1 MRSGFRAIDAQEDRQ
16 EIKGPER
23 GKFEETKMKSGDYDD
38 IHRRMDGAVNAFQH
52 DIASL
57 RTGRASS
64 NLLDAVQVK
73 AYGSDMPLNQVA
85 TISVPE
91 PRMISVSVWDKSM
104 VSAVDR
110 AIREANLG
118 FNPIV
123 DGNNL
128 RIPLPELNEQ
138 RRKELVKLA
147 HGYAENARVAVRHV
161 RRAGMDCLKKA
172 EKDGD
177 ISEDDHR
184 RQSERVQKLTDET
197 ISTVDSL
204 LAGKEAEIMQV

>member
-1 MRSGFRAIDAQEDRQ
+1 MS
-16 EIKGPER
+16 
-23 GKFEETKMKSGDYDD
+23 DYDD
-38 IHRRMDGAVNAFQH
+38 LKRRMDGAIAAFRH

-64 NLLDAVQVK
+64 NLLDAIQVQ
-73 AYGSDMPLNQVA
+73 AYGTAMPINQVA
-85 TISVPE
+85 NVSVPE

-104 VSAVDR
+104 VGAVDR

-123 DGNNL
+123 DGTNL

-138 RRKELVKLA
+138 RRKELVKIS
-147 HGYAENARVAVRHV
+147 HTYAENARVAVRHV
-161 RRAGMDCLKKA
+161 RRDGMETLKKA

-177 ISEDDHR
+177 ISEDDQR
-184 RQSERVQKLTDET
+184 KQADQVQKLTDDT
-197 ISTVDSL
+197 ISTIDSL
-204 LAGKEAEIMQV
+204 LSDKETEIMQV

>member
-1 MRSGFRAIDAQEDRQ
+1 MA
-16 EIKGPER
+16 
-23 GKFEETKMKSGDYDD
+23 SGDFQD
-38 IHRRMDGAVNAFQH
+38 IQRRMEGAINAFKH

-64 NLLDAVQVK
+64 NLLDAVLVK
-73 AYGSDMPLNQVA
+73 AYGSEMPLNQVA
-85 TISVPE
+85 TVSVPE
-91 PRMISVSVWDKSM
+91 PRMISVNVWDRSM

-110 AIREANLG
+110 GIREANLG

-138 RRKELVKLA
+138 RRKELVKVA
-147 HGYAENARVAVRHV
+147 HGYAENARVAARHV
-161 RRAGMDCLKKA
+161 RRDGMDYLKKA

-184 RQSERVQKLTDET
+184 REAERVQKLTDET
-197 ISTVDSL
+197 IATVDSL